1 MMIRRVSGDLA
12 VADQIT
18 VEDVKQIAEKGF
30 RSIVCNRPDG
40 EAADQPQYAAI
51 EAAAKAAGLSVQWQP
66 VISGQLRDEDGAEF
80 ARVVAGLPAPVLA
93 FCRTGTRCMM
103 LWSLSQAGE
112 KPVEEILA
120 TAQGA
125 GYDLAA
131 LAPRLA
137 ALAASKNA

>member
-1 MMIRRVSGDLA
+1 MMIRKVSDDLA

-18 VEDVKQIAEKGF
+18 VEDVEQIARQGF
-30 RSIVCNRPDG
+30 RAIVCNRPDG

-51 EAAAKAAGLSVQWQP
+51 EAAAKAAGLTVHWQP
-66 VISGQLRDEDGAEF
+66 VISGQVRDEDGAEF

-93 FCRTGTRCMM
+93 YCRTGTRCMM

-112 KPVEEILA
+112 KPIDEILA
-120 TAQGA
+120 TAARA
-125 GYDLAA
+125 GYDLAP

-137 ALAASKNA
+137 MLAAANRS